1 MIKKLRNKFIA
12 ISMLS
17 ITIVLSVII
26 IAINLIN
33 YVNVRHNI
41 DMRMAMLEENGGT
54 VPMNRP
60 MHEIGQKE
68 EFKGERPMKGLNA
81 EAAFDTRFFTVELDN
96 EDTVVMVNTRNI
108 NAVTEE
114 SAKEYAK
121 LLADKDSE
129 NGFYKNYRYMV
140 VQSESGNDLYIF
152 LDCERELNTLSKFL
166 IISVGISILGILL
179 VFLLVV
185 VLSGRMIKPVAES
198 YEKQKRFITD
208 ASHEIK
214 TPLTI
219 IEANTEIIEM
229 EGGETEWTHSTR
241 KQIERLT
248 SLTEKLVFL
257 SRMDEENQSYLQMMD
272 FDLSEAV
279 LDTVDPYT
287 ALATTKGK
295 SLKVNVIPNLRY
307 VGDET
312 SLRQALSLLLDNAM
326 KYSSSEGD
334 IRVDLLS
341 TGKRLQLSVYNA
353 VDEIEVGKHDEFFDR
368 FYRREASRNSKTGG
382 FGIGLSTVYAIVQ
395 AHKGKISAKS
405 EDGKSLMIQIIL

>member
-1 MIKKLRNKFIA
+1 MIRRLKNKFIA

-26 IAINLIN
+26 VAINLIN

-41 DMRMAMLEENGGT
+41 DSRMSMIESGNGQMHKDLPMRDQRDDFG
-54 VPMNRP
+54 
-60 MHEIGQKE
+60 
-68 EFKGERPMKGLNA
+68 GERPFKGLNA
-81 EAAFDTRFFTVELDN
+81 EAPFDTRYFSVELN
-96 EDTVVMVNTRNI
+96 EDLSVASVNTRNI
-108 NAVTEE
+108 NAVTEDE
-114 SAKEYAK
+114 AASYAT
-121 LLADKDSE
+121 LLAEDNKTE
-129 NGFYKNYRYMV
+129 GFYESYRYKLTT
-140 VQSESGNDLYIF
+140 SANGNSVYIF
-152 LDCERELNTLSKFL
+152 LDCERELNTFYRFL
-166 IISVGISILGILL
+166 IISIVISITGILL
-179 VFLLVV
+179 VLLLVV
-185 VLSGRMIKPVAES
+185 ILSGRMIKPIAES

-219 IEANTEIIEM
+219 IEANTEILEM
-229 EGGETEWTHSTR
+229 EAGESEWTASTR

-257 SRMDEENQSYLQMMD
+257 SRMDEENQSYLQMLD

-295 SLKVNVIPNLRY
+295 HIETNITAGIRY
-307 VGDET
+307 EGDET

-326 KYSSSEGD
+326 KYSNESGD
-334 IRVDLLS
+334 IKVSLS
-341 TGKRLQLSVYNA
+341 NSGKRVTLTVSNT
-353 VDEIEVGKHDEFFDR
+353 VDEIEPGRHDEFFDR

-395 AHKGKISAKS
+395 AHKGKITAKS
-405 EDGKSLMIQIIL
+405 EDGHSLTIQMIL